1 MVRYTGRARQRTR
14 GNAGQNQKMSGSAGG
29 VGRSYIVLGN
39 ISKRV
44 TSNLKVCTT
53 GTGTNKTRCTDA
65 SKCATKS
72 KTGNCCGGCVV
83 APSNTAQSSRG
94 VGRPL

>member
-29 VGRSYIVLGN
+29 VGRSYLVLGK

-44 TSNLKVCTT
+44 TSNLTVCKTT
-53 GTGTNKTRCTDA
+53 AGARCTKA
-65 SKCATKS
+65 SECPDKAGK
-72 KTGNCCGGCVV
+72 GNCCGGCVL
-83 APSNTAQSSRG
+83 APSNTAQSNRG

>member
-1 MVRYTGRARQRTR
+1 MVRYTGRARQLTR

-44 TSNLKVCTT
+44 TPNL
-53 GTGTNKTRCTDA
+53 TNVKKLMDLGA
-65 SKCATKS
+65 LKLLIVLIKPNSQIA
-72 KTGNCCGGCVV
+72 VV
-83 APSNTAQSSRG
+83 
-94 VGRPL
+94 VV

>member
-1 MVRYTGRARQRTR
+1 MVRYTGRARQLTR

-29 VGRSYIVLGN
+29 VGRSYLVLGN

-44 TSNLKVCTT
+44 TPNLTICKKAD
-53 GTGTNKTRCTDA
+53 GSRCTKA
-65 SKCATKS
+65 SDCSDKAKQS
-72 KTGNCCGGCVV
+72 NCCGGCVV

-94 VGRPL
+94 VGSSH

>member
-29 VGRSYIVLGN
+29 VGRSYLVLGK

-44 TSNLKVCTT
+44 TPNLTVC
-53 GTGTNKTRCTDA
+53 KTSDKKRCTKA
-65 SKCATKS
+65 SDCSDKAKTKS
-72 KTGNCCGGCVV
+72 CCGG
-83 APSNTAQSSRG
+83 
-94 VGRPL
+94 